1 MDNGSRWLPGGW
13 KISSKC
19 LEAVVEA
26 LLNLVEQINM
36 CIGIRIA
43 CKDKDITKIYD
54 WIKDVERVDRE
65 RRY

>member
-1 MDNGSRWLPGGW
+1 M
-13 KISSKC
+13 
-19 LEAVVEA
+19 VEA
-26 LLNLVEQINM
+26 FLNLVEQINM

-54 WIKDVERVDRE
+54 WIKDVERVDGE